1 MARTKVSARK
11 IAKKGATKTLP
22 GGSKH
27 PTRRVPIQGTT
38 RRRCPRYKWGTTAL
52 REIRRYQKST
62 DLIIPKLPFQRLVRE
77 IAQDIS
83 LTADLRWQSS
93 AILALQEAAE
103 AFLVK
108 EFEMT
113 NLCAVHAHRV
123 TIQAKDMELVDR
135 LRRIMTGAP
144 PTNQQIEES
153 ANYLLGKDFSGP
165 GEAPRAGKNW
175 VHDFIKRL
183 PKQYVRIVQKPQEKE
198 RTVAEHYGEVE
209 RWFIALELA
218 IQQYK
223 IRPQNLWNFDET
235 GFIVGQG
242 KDEAVVTAYPKTS
255 KRVSSLSSRESIT
268 VIEGINAEGKIIPP
282 LLIPKGK
289 VHLEEWYRH
298 IKDDDW
304 LVAPASNGFITDE
317 IAFEW
322 LQHFDHFSRPGAFPD
337 WRLLLMDNH
346 TTHLTIQ
353 FVQYCEIWHIRPFR
367 FPPHS
372 THFLQPLDGVPF
384 QQYKHVHGRVVNKIA
399 RLGGFDFDKNDFFEE
414 LRDIRIKTFTTRTI
428 RHGWRERGIWPLNPR
443 LILDMMLQPEEAF
456 EALVAEGDA
465 LKIYGEADDTI
476 PSSPTTKS
484 ISPPSTAVKLR
495 RYVNK
500 IEKSI
505 DGIKDILDEVS
516 PGLSRRIKVVN
527 QGSLTLAELG
537 DLHRESFAKVRDI
550 ATRKNQKTTK
560 RQVKASGALYVKDAN
575 HLIKRR
581 HDGDLLKIY
590 KSHVVGVPQPMEEV
604 ASTEPQ
610 NSGFFFDTQ
619 GDR

>member
-1 MARTKVSARK
+1 MTPKLYK
-11 IAKKGATKTLP
+11 EEEELIAKALSACQHEKKPNFSKLSREYGVSRKKLSRRWHGLP
-22 GGSKH
+22 SRSTRP
-27 PTRRVPIQGTT
+27 PTRRLLSLDQE
-38 RRRCPRYKWGTTAL
+38 KAL
-52 REIRRYQKST
+52 
-62 DLIIPKLPFQRLVRE
+62 
-77 IAQDIS
+77 
-83 LTADLRWQSS
+83 
-93 AILALQEAAE
+93 ILWIEYLD
-103 AFLVK
+103 
-108 EFEMT
+108 
-113 NLCAVHAHRV
+113 N
-123 TIQAKDMELVDR
+123 I
-135 LRRIMTGAP
+135 GAP

-198 RTVAEHYGEVE
+198 RTVAEHYGEIE
-209 RWFIALELA
+209 RWFIDLELA

-223 IRPQNLWNFDET
+223 IRPQNLWNFNET
-235 GFIVGQG
+235 GFIVGQE

-298 IKDDDW
+298 IKNDDW
-304 LVAPASNGFITDE
+304 LVAPALNGFITDE

-322 LQHFDHFSRPGAFPD
+322 LQHFNHFSRPGAFPD
-337 WRLLLMDNH
+337 WQLLLMDNH

-399 RLGGFDFDKNDFFEE
+399 RL
-414 LRDIRIKTFTTRTI
+414 
-428 RHGWRERGIWPLNPR
+428 
-443 LILDMMLQPEEAF
+443 EEAF

-465 LKIYGEADDTI
+465 LKIYSEADDTI

-484 ISPPSTAVKLR
+484 ISLPSTAVKLR

-505 DGIKDILDEVS
+505 DSIKDILDKVS

-575 HLIKRR
+575 RLIKRR

-610 NSGFFFDTQ
+610 NSRFFFDTQ